1 MDMLTSILLLV
12 CISIAFAI
20 VRVLLET
27 DYDRLD

>member
-12 CISIAFAI
+12 CISIVFAI